1 MSSNIFENTM
11 AEMDWC
17 TIESLAKQNALVL
30 MPVAVMEE
38 HGRHLPIGTDIYMA
52 SAQARF
58 MAMEMKEQGFPHIIA
73 PPYYWGICSVLTKH
87 FPGSFTLKPDTLRAV
102 ITENLE
108 CLEQAGFKNVVLVN
122 AHGDPVHRKVITE
135 ALQAYNNDHQ
145 MQAKWLTFQ
154 CDMEMEGFR
163 GDENCLIILPDGL
176 LQYLGSMDGQLEDRF
191 DVHAG
196 AFETAGMYE
205 IYPELT
211 NLEQAKQEEAT
222 LLKGEQ
228 ISKWLGGDKKDKDII
243 PMGYVGSPKA
253 FKQIHS
259 TQEKYS
265 REIAKEI
272 MKYYCIE

>member
-1 MSSNIFENTM
+1 M
-11 AEMDWC
+11 
-17 TIESLAKQNALVL
+17 
-30 MPVAVMEE
+30 
-38 HGRHLPIGTDIYMA
+38 
-52 SAQARF
+52 
-58 MAMEMKEQGFPHIIA
+58 
-73 PPYYWGICSVLTKH
+73 
-87 FPGSFTLKPDTLRAV
+87 KPDTLRAV

-176 LQYLGSMDGQLEDRF
+176 LQYLGSMDGQLEI
-191 DVHAG
+191 G
-196 AFETAGMYE
+196 LMYMLGHLKLPACMRY
-205 IYPELT
+205 ILNWT
-211 NLEQAKQEEAT
+211 NLEQAKQEQAT

-265 REIAKEI
+265 RELQKRL
-272 MKYYCIE
+272 